1 MSEVNQAAS
10 QEESKQ
16 PVFAVQKL
24 YVTDIS
30 LESPTAPNSFMEEAQ
45 PEFNIQFRN
54 QARSFDNG
62 FYEASLT
69 VTATAKSEDRTM
81 FLVEV
86 TQAGLFQ
93 IQNIPE
99 QELDPL
105 LGIGCPSI
113 LFPYLREAV
122 SDLTTRAGFPPLI
135 LQPINFEAIYLQQR
149 QQAAA
154 AAATQDANAQTTH

>member
-1 MSEVNQAAS
+1 MSEENQAVQ
-10 QEESKQ
+10 QEESQQ

-30 LESPTAPNSFMEEAQ
+30 LESPSAPNAFMEEGQ

-62 FYEASLT
+62 FFEASLT
-69 VTATAKSEDRTM
+69 VTATAKAEDRTI

-93 IQNIPE
+93 IENIPE

-122 SDLTTRAGFPPLI
+122 SDLTTRAGFPPLL
-135 LQPINFEAIYLQQR
+135 LQPINFEAIYIQQR

-154 AAATQDANAQTTH
+154 QQANEQTTH

>member
-1 MSEVNQAAS
+1 MSEENQVA
-10 QEESKQ
+10 QEEQAQ

-30 LESPTAPNSFMEEAQ
+30 LESPNAPNSFMEQGE

-62 FYEASLT
+62 FFEASLT
-69 VTATAKSEDRTM
+69 VTATAKVEDRTV

-93 IQNIPE
+93 IENVPE
-99 QELDPL
+99 TELDPL

-122 SDLTTRAGFPPLI
+122 SDLTTRAGFPPLV
-135 LQPINFEAIYLQQR
+135 LQPINFEAIYIQQR

-154 AAATQDANAQTTH
+154 QQANEQTTH

>member
-1 MSEVNQAAS
+1 MSEQNQ
-10 QEESKQ
+10 ELQ
-16 PVFAVQKL
+16 PVFAIQKL
-24 YVTDIS
+24 YVKDIS
-30 LESPTAPNSFMEEAQ
+30 LESPNSPQAFLEQAE

-62 FYEASLT
+62 FFEVSLT
-69 VTATAKSEDRTM
+69 VTAQATVEDRTI

-86 TQAGLFQ
+86 TQNGLF
-93 IQNIPE
+93 NIENVPE
-99 QELDPL
+99 GEMDPL

-122 SDLTTRAGFPPLI
+122 SDLTTRAGFPPLM

-149 QQAAA
+149 QQAEEQA
-154 AAATQDANAQTTH
+154 ANAQTTH

>member
-1 MSEVNQAAS
+1 MSEQQ
-10 QEESKQ
+10 QELQ
-16 PVFAVQKL
+16 PVFAIQKL
-24 YVTDIS
+24 YVKDIS
-30 LESPTAPNSFMEEAQ
+30 LESPNSPQAFLEQGE

-62 FYEASLT
+62 FYEVSLT
-69 VTATAKSEDRTM
+69 VTAQATVEDRTI

-86 TQAGLFQ
+86 TQNGLF
-93 IQNIPE
+93 NIENVPE
-99 QELDPL
+99 GEMDPL

-122 SDLTTRAGFPPLI
+122 SDLTTRAGFPPLM

-149 QQAAA
+149 QQAEEQA
-154 AAATQDANAQTTH
+154 ANAQTTH

>member
-1 MSEVNQAAS
+1 MSEENQAVEA
-10 QEESKQ
+10 EESQQ

-30 LESPTAPNSFMEEAQ
+30 LESPSAPNAFMEQEQ

-54 QARSFDNG
+54 QARGFDNG
-62 FYEASLT
+62 FFEASLT
-69 VTATAKSEDRTM
+69 VTATAKTEDKTI

-93 IQNIPE
+93 IENVPE
-99 QELDPL
+99 SEMDPL

-122 SDLTTRAGFPPLI
+122 SDLTTRAGFPPLL
-135 LQPINFEAIYLQQR
+135 LQPINFEGIYMQQR
-149 QQAAA
+149 QQAAEQA
-154 AAATQDANAQTTH
+154 ANAQTTH

>member
-1 MSEVNQAAS
+1 MSEETQAA
-10 QEESKQ
+10 QEESQQ

-30 LESPTAPNSFMEEAQ
+30 LESPSAPNAFMDQVQ

-54 QARSFDNG
+54 QARGFDNG
-62 FYEASLT
+62 FFEASLT
-69 VTATAKSEDRTM
+69 VTATAKTEEKTI
-81 FLVEV
+81 FLVEI

-93 IQNIPE
+93 IENVPE
-99 QELDPL
+99 SEMDPL

-122 SDLTTRAGFPPLI
+122 SDLTTRAGFPPLL
-135 LQPINFEAIYLQQR
+135 LQPINFEGIYMQQR

-154 AAATQDANAQTTH
+154 QEANEQTTH